1 MCRTKKICHPE
12 FTLRP
17 PCGCCPCK
25 CMFYFDM
32 GTGCKPTSVANIM
45 KYAKERGQRLLL
57 VPNSTPGE
65 GPVTVSFE
73 DLPKQESV
81 DLVDKPRR
89 SRPVMKR
96 TSNEKIT
103 KKPTKRAQTQSERTK
118 ARKMKKRQLQHDEI
132 AAKRADMVTSLP
144 ETTTKPD
151 TELNVDDAAKVEVK
165 IETVGA
171 PAKDVNKKQRSK
183 THFRKTKK
191 PGRA

>member
-1 MCRTKKICHPE
+1 
-12 FTLRP
+12 
-17 PCGCCPCK
+17 
-25 CMFYFDM
+25 
-32 GTGCKPTSVANIM
+32 M

-96 TSNEKIT
+96 TTNEKIT

-151 TELNVDDAAKVEVK
+151 TEFNVDDAAKVEVK
-165 IETVGA
+165 IETLGA